1 MFGLQN
7 FRGSCWV
14 NTCIQAVFKIPEM
27 QERYSNDKADT
38 SNVID
43 MSLQTIWTSKGEE
56 GLKQFFES
64 VRTAT
69 LPAGHDIGDSH
80 ELFQYLCDKIP
91 FLDDLVRF
99 KIGEIRICN
108 NCKDKQIREDKL
120 TEFSISANKRMSIV
134 ESILNST
141 KVEEILEWKCELCK
155 KEGCTKQQLIG
166 SFPKVMVFHMLQT
179 TGSVDYSS
187 VLILNKRK
195 YVLLSVSCYNGSH
208 WWGYGRSLP
217 LGTSWYTLDDTRI
230 HEHGPKQFPISNKMR
245 ILIYYRLDN

>member
-38 SNVID
+38 SNIID
-43 MSLQTIWTSKGEE
+43 MSLQTIWNSKGEE

-141 KVEEILEWKCELCK
+141 KVEEILE
-155 KEGCTKQQLIG
+155 KE
-166 SFPKVMVFHMLQT
+166 
-179 TGSVDYSS
+179 
-187 VLILNKRK
+187 
-195 YVLLSVSCYNGSH
+195 
-208 WWGYGRSLP
+208 
-217 LGTSWYTLDDTRI
+217 
-230 HEHGPKQFPISNKMR
+230 
-245 ILIYYRLDN
+245 RL